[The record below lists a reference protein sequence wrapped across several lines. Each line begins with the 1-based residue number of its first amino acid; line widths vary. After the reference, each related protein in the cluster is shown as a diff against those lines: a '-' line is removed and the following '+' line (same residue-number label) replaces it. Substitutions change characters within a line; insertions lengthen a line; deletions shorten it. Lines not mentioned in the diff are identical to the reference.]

1 MNRILKLWDLIK
13 SKLIYSLLILSIVSN
28 LMDNKQTHVNHIL
41 FIVSV
46 TVLIVMTY
54 IQFNTMVGHS
64 KSEIVILPVSLTTLS
79 VITWLLSSNNSFISF
94 YYFFLLDN
102 IFDIDNLKSRKSLIF
117 YHMAGFMLYVLIDNI
132 LIIKE
137 PFYTNIL
144 SYAFAIFVYL
154 LILFMCVCI
163 HGYKYEMNNLKLLN
177 CSLIDYSFKEKE
189 YLLSDERNRI
199 SQELHDSLGHLLM
212 ALSMNV
218 KYLKAINDKEKIN
231 TEVSELELLINKSIQ
246 NLRTTV
252 YNLKKLDQNFNLY
265 NEIVNIISKF
275 NNLGMIKITLDY
287 DNNIEKSSINIKNI
301 LITTIKESITNSLK
315 HGNASRI
322 SISIK
327 LIINTIELIIKDN
340 GYGCKHI
347 IKSNGLNG
355 IENRFKKLN
364 GNVNFTSSPEKGFT
378 VNVTIPEV
386 IVYDQ
391 SDDSR

>member
-1 MNRILKLWDLIK
+1 MNRILKLWNLIK
-13 SKLIYSLLILSIVSN
+13 SKLIYSLLILSIASS

-46 TVLIVMTY
+46 TVLIVLTY
-54 IQFNTMVGHS
+54 IEFNIMAEHN
-64 KSEIVILPVSLTTLS
+64 KNKLIILSVSLTTLS
-79 VITWLLSSNNSFISF
+79 VIAWLLNSNNSFMSF

-102 IFDIDNLKSRKSLIF
+102 IFDIDDPKSRKSLIF

-189 YLLSDERNRI
+189 YLLSNERNRI

-218 KYLKAINDKEKIN
+218 KYLKTINDKGKIN
-231 TEVSELELLINKSIQ
+231 TEVNELELLINKSIQ

-252 YNLKKLDQNFNLY
+252 YNLKELDQNFNLY
-265 NEIVNIISKF
+265 NEIMTIIAKF

-287 DNNIEKSSINIKNI
+287 DSNIEKSSINIKNI

-340 GYGCKHI
+340 GDGCKNI
-347 IKSNGLNG
+347 LKSNGLNG

-364 GNVNFTSSPEKGFT
+364 GNVNFTSSPKKGFA